1 MTRLLILACSQK
13 KSPAHGALPAVE
25 RYDGPAF
32 RVLRRFL
39 RESPGE
45 SLTVLI
51 LSAEY
56 GLIESGRPI
65 PAYDRRM
72 SAGRAGELREQVLST
87 AGAVLSWGRWQ
98 SVAVCAGREYRRA
111 LDGLHS
117 LVPEGVAVDYLGGGL
132 GRRLTKLGC
141 WLWGETDA
149 ESL

>member
-1 MTRLLILACSQK
+1 MNRLLILACSQK
-13 KSPAHGALPAVE
+13 KNPAPGALPAVE

-39 RESPGE
+39 RECPAE

-65 PAYDRRM
+65 LAYDRRM
-72 SAGRAGELREQVLST
+72 SPGRASELREQVLS
-87 AGAVLSWGRWQ
+87 AVGTVVFSGRWQ

-111 LDGLHS
+111 LDGIQ
-117 LVPEGVAVDYLGGGL
+117 EVAPKGITVAFLGGGL
-132 GRRLTKLGC
+132 GRRLTNLSG
-141 WLWGETDA
+141 WLRGGGSGTTA
-149 ESL
+149 